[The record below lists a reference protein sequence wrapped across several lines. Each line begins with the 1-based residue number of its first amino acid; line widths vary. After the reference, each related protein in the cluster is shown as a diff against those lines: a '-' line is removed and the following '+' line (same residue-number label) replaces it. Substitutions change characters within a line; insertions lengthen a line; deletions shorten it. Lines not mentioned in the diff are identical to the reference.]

1 MRLITILVCG
11 LSCLALSA
19 LIRPADPLSPGVQS
33 ALDHFRIEAPAFA
46 VSCAKLT
53 AAIRHLPQHDASTAS
68 IRYHSRHAP
77 PNAQRNLP
85 ASSVR
90 DVRLALIDCRRHY
103 KKIESFLEYFFRSS
117 ARIYNGPPK
126 FEAEEPDMEY
136 QSPVGLQVI
145 ESLLLEKTDLPASR
159 SKDIPSSH
167 SRPAPKRPIAQN
179 IDRNAL
185 LQQAQAIESAAA
197 DLPALLYDWTANDAQ
212 LLESL
217 RIELIRVMALDITG
231 YEAPLLKSGIAESA
245 DALASLRDQ
254 LQPYLRKDDP
264 RSDSLRFFLDNA
276 IRSLRDHP
284 GFDDFDRLAFLSG
297 SALPLQHQ
305 LAIFIRENGAELNT
319 SGVLNY
325 SADNLFSSDALII
338 DHFPGDHTGNKD
350 AKIRLGKILFSE
362 KSLSGKGIKSC
373 ASCHDPGRMFTDGQ
387 VTPLAFD
394 GHHHLERNA
403 PSLLYSGFQYSQF
416 WDGRVKS
423 LEQQVR
429 TVLCD
434 PSEMNAD
441 TMALIRWW
449 KAQCDLVPRSTQGS
463 PAANPLTESIRQVAA
478 TADPSENSIALITT
492 SLAAY
497 VRSLHPMN
505 SAFDRYIRGDHQALN
520 ESERH
525 GANLFMGK
533 AQCATCHF
541 IPLFNG
547 LIPPDYT
554 KTEFEVLGTTRSDH
568 FQRTSLSSDPGRYKL
583 YPFIFYKHA
592 FKTPTVRNAAVTAPY
607 MHNGSI
613 HTLEKLVEFYNKG
626 GGAGLGLSI
635 DDQTLS
641 SRPLHLSKQE
651 SQDIILFIHDLT
663 DSICIKR

>member
-1 MRLITILVCG
+1 
-11 LSCLALSA
+11 
-19 LIRPADPLSPGVQS
+19 
-33 ALDHFRIEAPAFA
+33 
-46 VSCAKLT
+46 
-53 AAIRHLPQHDASTAS
+53 
-68 IRYHSRHAP
+68 
-77 PNAQRNLP
+77 
-85 ASSVR
+85 
-90 DVRLALIDCRRHY
+90 
-103 KKIESFLEYFFRSS
+103 
-117 ARIYNGPPK
+117 
-126 FEAEEPDMEY
+126 
-136 QSPVGLQVI
+136 
-145 ESLLLEKTDLPASR
+145 
-159 SKDIPSSH
+159 
-167 SRPAPKRPIAQN
+167 
-179 IDRNAL
+179 
-185 LQQAQAIESAAA
+185 
-197 DLPALLYDWTANDAQ
+197 
-212 LLESL
+212 LESL

-231 YEAPLLKSGIAESA
+231 YEAPLLKSGITESA

-254 LQPYLRKDDP
+254 LQPYLQKGNP
-264 RSDSLRFFLDNA
+264 RSDSLLFFLDKA
-276 IRSLRDHP
+276 IGSLRGHP
-284 GFDDFDRLAFLSG
+284 GFDEFDRLDFLSG

-305 LAIFIRENGAELNT
+305 LALFIRESGIELNT

-325 SADNLFSSDALII
+325 SADHLFSADALVI
-338 DHFPGDHTGNKD
+338 DHFPGGHTGNKD
-350 AKIRLGKILFSE
+350 AMTRLGKILFSE
-362 KSLSGKGIKSC
+362 KSLSGNGIKSC
-373 ASCHDPGRMFTDGQ
+373 ASCHDPGKMFTDGE

-434 PSEMNAD
+434 PREMNAD

-449 KAQCDLVPRSTQGS
+449 KAQGNPTF
-463 PAANPLTESIRQVAA
+463 PATRRIPSQPGTKHPASRPLTEAIQQVAV
-478 TADPSENSIALITT
+478 TENTDESAIAVLAA

-505 SAFDRYIRGDHQALN
+505 SAFDRYMRGDHQALN
-520 ESERH
+520 ERERH

-554 KTEFEVLGTTRSDH
+554 RTEFEVLGTTRSDH

-583 YPFIFYKHA
+583 YPFIFYKRA
-592 FKTPTVRNAAVTAPY
+592 FKTPTVRNAAATAPY

-613 HTLEKLVEFYNKG
+613 HSLERLVEFYNKG
-626 GGAGLGLSI
+626 GGAGLGLNI

-641 SRPLHLSKQE
+641 SRPLHLSPQE
-651 SQDIILFIHDLT
+651 SRDIILFIHALT
-663 DSICIKR
+663 DSICIKQ